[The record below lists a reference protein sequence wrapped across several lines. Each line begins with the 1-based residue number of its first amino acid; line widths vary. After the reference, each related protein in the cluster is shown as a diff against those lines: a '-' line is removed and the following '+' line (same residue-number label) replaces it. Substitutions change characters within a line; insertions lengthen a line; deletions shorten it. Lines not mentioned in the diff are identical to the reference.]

1 MKSEKIKQNEQDD
14 EGVKNAQKDKGI
26 LGKIGNSLK
35 AGTKF
40 IGEQIEKGY
49 EKVKSN
55 INEHL
60 EQKELEKRLEELF
73 NSESTKIS
81 LVLPDKKEKIRSIN
95 ARIDYDKKVITI
107 YGDLNQINTNCFFVD
122 KFNQKFNISLIRLD
136 QVIELTLDSTV
147 FKRKVTVIEF
157 ILKND
162 EDTKRQM
169 QTIINNNQITIEN
182 SVIKKSNIGSE

>member
-1 MKSEKIKQNEQDD
+1 M
-14 EGVKNAQKDKGI
+14 
-26 LGKIGNSLK
+26 
-35 AGTKF
+35 
-40 IGEQIEKGY
+40 
-49 EKVKSN
+49 
-55 INEHL
+55 
-60 EQKELEKRLEELF
+60 F

-81 LVLPDKKEKIRSIN
+81 LVIPDKKEKVRPIN

-136 QVIELTLDSTV
+136 QVIDLTLDSTV

>member
-1 MKSEKIKQNEQDD
+1 MDNEELKQNEHVEEVEKTSQK
-14 EGVKNAQKDKGI
+14 GNAF
-26 LGKIGNSLK
+26 LGKIVSRVK

-40 IGEQIEKGY
+40 IGEKIKKGY
-49 EKVKSN
+49 EKVKSS
-55 INEHL
+55 IDEHS

-73 NSESTKIS
+73 NSESTKIL
-81 LVLPDKKEKIRSIN
+81 LVIPDKKEKVRPIN
-95 ARIDYDKKVITI
+95 ARIDYDKKIITI

>member
-1 MKSEKIKQNEQDD
+1 MDNEELKQNEHVEEVEKTSQK
-14 EGVKNAQKDKGI
+14 GNAF
-26 LGKIGNSLK
+26 LGKIVSRVK

-40 IGEQIEKGY
+40 IGEKIEKGY
-49 EKVKSN
+49 EKVKSS
-55 INEHL
+55 IDEHS

-81 LVLPDKKEKIRSIN
+81 LVIPDKKEKVRPIN

>member
-1 MKSEKIKQNEQDD
+1 MDNEELKQNEHVEEVEKTSQK
-14 EGVKNAQKDKGI
+14 GNAF
-26 LGKIGNSLK
+26 LGKIVSRVK

-40 IGEQIEKGY
+40 IGEKIKKGY
-49 EKVKSN
+49 EKVKSS
-55 INEHL
+55 IDEHS

-81 LVLPDKKEKIRSIN
+81 LVIPDKKEKVRPIN
-95 ARIDYDKKVITI
+95 ARIDYDKKIITI

>member
-14 EGVKNAQKDKGI
+14 EGVKNAQKDKGL

-169 QTIINNNQITIEN
+169 KTIINNNQITIEN